1 MEPERRDFRA
11 MMFYDFMRKI
21 SVEQSHDNLVEAF
34 QDQAPSKRT
43 VERWYLDFRRERT
56 SLQDEARSGRPSTA
70 VTPETI
76 AAAETLIR
84 EDSRINYEQFAETL
98 KIGKAA
104 INTILHDYLG
114 VRRLA
119 ARRIL
124 HNLSEM
130 QLAARVEWCK
140 FMLKKFKGG
149 ESKRVYDILR
159 CDETWIYQY
168 DPETKRQS
176 SIWVFPSEDPP
187 VKVRRARSVGKKM
200 VAAFFCKTGPVAIIP
215 LEDRR
220 TVNADWYINN
230 CLPKAFEAL
239 SSRRPKT
246 GVRGLLL
253 HHDNASAH
261 TAAKTLDF
269 LAENS
274 VQLVSHPPY
283 SPDLAPCDFFLFPTI
298 NEKIRGI
305 RFESPEEARLAFEE
319 TLWSLPEEKWHSCF
333 DSWFH
338 RMQLCIDC
346 CGRYFEK
353 L

>member
-1 MEPERRDFRA
+1 MELERRDFRA

-34 QDQAPSKRT
+34 QDQAPSRRT

-114 VRRLA
+114 VRRSA
-119 ARRIL
+119 ARWIP

-130 QLAARVEWCK
+130 QLEARVEWCK

-149 ESKRVYDILR
+149 EYKRVYDILT

-168 DPETKRQS
+168 DLETKRQS
-176 SIWVFPSEDPP
+176 SIWVFPGEDPLL
-187 VKVRRARSVGKKM
+187 KFAGLAALGKDDG
-200 VAAFFCKTGPVAIIP
+200 C
-215 LEDRR
+215 
-220 TVNADWYINN
+220 
-230 CLPKAFEAL
+230 
-239 SSRRPKT
+239 
-246 GVRGLLL
+246 
-253 HHDNASAH
+253 
-261 TAAKTLDF
+261 
-269 LAENS
+269 
-274 VQLVSHPPY
+274 
-283 SPDLAPCDFFLFPTI
+283 FFL
-298 NEKIRGI
+298 
-305 RFESPEEARLAFEE
+305 
-319 TLWSLPEEKWHSCF
+319 
-333 DSWFH
+333 
-338 RMQLCIDC
+338 
-346 CGRYFEK
+346 
-353 L
+353 

>member
-1 MEPERRDFRA
+1 
-11 MMFYDFMRKI
+11 MMFYDFMLNI
-21 SVEQSHDNLVEAF
+21 SVEQSYHNLVEAF

-56 SLQDEARSGRPSTA
+56 SLHDEARSGRPSIA

-98 KIGKAA
+98 KIEKAA
-104 INTILHDYLG
+104 INIILHDYLG
-114 VRRLA
+114 VRRLL
-119 ARRIL
+119 ARWIS
-124 HNLSEM
+124 HNLSEV
-130 QLAARVEWCK
+130 QLEARVEWCK
-140 FMLKKFKGG
+140 FMLKKFMGG
-149 ESKRVYDILR
+149 ESKRVYDIPT

-168 DPETKRQS
+168 DPDTKRQS
-176 SIWVFPSEDPP
+176 SIWVFPGEDPP
-187 VKVRRARSVGKKM
+187 IKARLARSVGKKM

-215 LEDRR
+215 LGDRR

-230 CLPKAFEAL
+230 CLPKAFEAW
-239 SSRRPKT
+239 SSLRPKT
-246 GVRGLLL
+246 GIRGLLL

-283 SPDLAPCDFFLFPTI
+283 SPDLASCDFSYSNNQGKEPW
-298 NEKIRGI
+298 NKV
-305 RFESPEEARLAFEE
+305 
-319 TLWSLPEEKWHSCF
+319 
-333 DSWFH
+333 
-338 RMQLCIDC
+338 
-346 CGRYFEK
+346 
-353 L
+353 

>member
-1 MEPERRDFRA
+1 
-11 MMFYDFMRKI
+11 MRKI
-21 SVEQSHDNLVEAF
+21 SVEQSHDNLVEDF

-43 VERWYLDFRRERT
+43 VERWYLDFRRERM
-56 SLQDEARSGRPSTA
+56 SLQDEA
-70 VTPETI
+70 
-76 AAAETLIR
+76 R
-84 EDSRINYEQFAETL
+84 EDSRINYEQFAKTL

-119 ARRIL
+119 ARWIP

-130 QLAARVEWCK
+130 QLE
-140 FMLKKFKGG
+140 
-149 ESKRVYDILR
+149 DILT
-159 CDETWIYQY
+159 CDETWICQY

-176 SIWVFPSEDPP
+176 SIWVFPGEDPP
-187 VKVRRARSVGKKM
+187 VKVRRARIVGKKM
-200 VAAFFCKTGPVAIIP
+200 VAAFS
-215 LEDRR
+215 
-220 TVNADWYINN
+220 
-230 CLPKAFEAL
+230 AFEAW
-239 SSRRPKT
+239 SSRCPKT
-246 GVRGLLL
+246 GIRGLLL

-283 SPDLAPCDFFLFPTI
+283 SPDLAPCEFLLFPTI
-298 NEKIRGI
+298 KEKICGI

-319 TLWSLPEEKWHSCF
+319 ALWSLPEEKWHSCF